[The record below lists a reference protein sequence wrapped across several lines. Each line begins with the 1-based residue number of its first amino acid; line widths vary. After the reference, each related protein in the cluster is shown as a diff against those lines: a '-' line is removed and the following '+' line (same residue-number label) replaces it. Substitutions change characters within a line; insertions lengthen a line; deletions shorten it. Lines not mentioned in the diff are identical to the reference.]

1 MRITR
6 IDADSLWVVHKEN
19 SRSKS
24 NNPPSGWLGGGAQR
38 QYLGESILI
47 LFCNLINLVSWRQ
60 YSNWLFLNTLK
71 TVFWFYFLP
80 LWHSHQFFVQP
91 QRQKYFG
98 HSILMESVS
107 NLGEGIWIIFATSET
122 RFPPILFATF
132 QTKVSWVQYS
142 DGFFLRPRRQAS
154 PNSFC
159 NLMRQYA
166 AVQTMHTPYSHTANR
181 KNIFYSSQIPNS

>member
-1 MRITR
+1 M
-6 IDADSLWVVHKEN
+6 
-19 SRSKS
+19 
-24 NNPPSGWLGGGAQR
+24 
-38 QYLGESILI
+38 
-47 LFCNLINLVSWRQ
+47 
-60 YSNWLFLNTLK
+60 
-71 TVFWFYFLP
+71 
-80 LWHSHQFFVQP
+80 QP

-132 QTKVSWVQYS
+132 QTKVSWVHYS

-181 KNIFYSSQIPNS
+181 KNIFYSSQISHTKTHQHFQCDWYLLSLNDETKILNETETNTFFTGPNFSNPKLRLFSKTNIFETDTFF